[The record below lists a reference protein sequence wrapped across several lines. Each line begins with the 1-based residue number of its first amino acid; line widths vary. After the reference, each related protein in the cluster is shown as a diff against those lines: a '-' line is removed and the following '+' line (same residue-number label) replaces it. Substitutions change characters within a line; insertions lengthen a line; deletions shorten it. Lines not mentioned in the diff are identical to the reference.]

1 MVKRGRLT
9 RWFSYHPRAEEKEV
23 KRMGAEDKEVKR
35 KGAEEKEAKE
45 KVVKRKRVQYG
56 RRIVL
61 RIHLRNLSGED
72 NEGLRK
78 GDDVTRGFII
88 K

>member
-1 MVKRGRLT
+1 MSCRIYITSPSIQLSSVINDSTIRGPRKRRSRERG
-9 RWFSYHPRAEEKEV
+9 PR
-23 KRMGAEDKEVKR
+23 KR
-35 KGAEEKEAKE
+35 
-45 KVVKRKRVQYG
+45 KVVKRKRVQHG

-78 GDDVTRGFII
+78 GDDVTRGFIM

>member
-1 MVKRGRLT
+1 M
-9 RWFSYHPRAEEKEV
+9 
-23 KRMGAEDKEVKR
+23 VKR
-35 KGAEEKEAKE
+35 KG
-45 KVVKRKRVQYG
+45 VQHG
-56 RRIVL
+56 KRIVL

>member
-1 MVKRGRLT
+1 M
-9 RWFSYHPRAEEKEV
+9 
-23 KRMGAEDKEVKR
+23 
-35 KGAEEKEAKE
+35 
-45 KVVKRKRVQYG
+45 VKRKRVQYG

-72 NEGLRK
+72 NEALGK
-78 GDDVTRGFII
+78 GDDVTRGFTM

>member
-9 RWFSYHPRAEEKEV
+9 RWFSYHSILFQICSRGTNKQ
-23 KRMGAEDKEVKR
+23 
-35 KGAEEKEAKE
+35 GAEERRSRERGPRKR
-45 KVVKRKRVQYG
+45 KVVKRKRVQHG

-78 GDDVTRGFII
+78 GDDVTRGFTM